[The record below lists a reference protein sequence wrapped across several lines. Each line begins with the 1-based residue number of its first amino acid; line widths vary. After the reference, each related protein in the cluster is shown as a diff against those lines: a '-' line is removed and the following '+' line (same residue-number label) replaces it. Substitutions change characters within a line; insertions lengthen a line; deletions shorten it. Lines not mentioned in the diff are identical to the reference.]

1 MKLLIALLIAGLY
14 ANYVILLTPVMAVSL
29 KIIVVESICLLVV
42 AISTIVVKNAG
53 LNGCWEC
60 EDFSC
65 GKDMFSDSHDIRL
78 RAFVRCAKEEGL
90 NKLAEYVV
98 RNQQNGIYY
107 GHNKDYDG
115 LGSEEAVLRLLRTG
129 QK

>member
-1 MKLLIALLIAGLY
+1 
-14 ANYVILLTPVMAVSL
+14 
-29 KIIVVESICLLVV
+29 
-42 AISTIVVKNAG
+42 
-53 LNGCWEC
+53 
-60 EDFSC
+60 
-65 GKDMFSDSHDIRL
+65 MFSDSHDIRL
-78 RAFVRCAKEEGL
+78 RAFVRCVKEESL
-90 NKLAEYVV
+90 NKLAEYVL